1 MENLSESTK
10 GNNANTLLCA
20 DWRSLKDSKTPMT
33 PTQWSKDVLLVNAEG
48 KQWVDTLF
56 YSTGEP
62 IPLFWLSRRTDATHW
77 LPLPVPPIC
86 T

>member
-1 MENLSESTK
+1 MGNDNLKNES
-10 GNNANTLLCA
+10 NNANTLLCA
-20 DWRSLKDSKTPMT
+20 DWRNIKDVPPMT
-33 PTQWSKDVLLVNAEG
+33 PTQWSEDVLLVDTKG

-56 YSTGEP
+56 YDRNNK
-62 IPLFWLSRRTDATHW
+62 PLFWLSRRTDATHW